1 MPNFVNNNYY
11 LDIDSIMEK
20 CKTGSTIVD
29 ENGKEVNEIN
39 IFKYELIKLMIER
52 ILDEFEDETEDDV
65 LSSLKG
71 KKGSLS
77 FNLAFNTLYQYGII
91 KEEND

>member
-1 MPNFVNNNYY
+1 MPNFLNNSYY
-11 LDIDSIMEK
+11 LDIEGIIDK
-20 CKTGSTIVD
+20 CKTGSTIED
-29 ENGKEVNEIN
+29 ETGKEVSEIN
-39 IFKYELIKLMIER
+39 IFKYELIKMMVER

-71 KKGSLS
+71 KKGSVS

>member
-1 MPNFVNNNYY
+1 MHNFIKNNYY
-11 LDIDSIMEK
+11 LDIDGIMNK
-20 CKTGSTIVD
+20 CRTGNTVQD
-29 ENGKEVNEIN
+29 EDGKEVNEIN
-39 IFKYELIKLMIER
+39 VFKYELIKMMVER
-52 ILDEFEDETEDDV
+52 ILDEFEDETDDDV

-71 KKGSLS
+71 KQGSLS

>member
-1 MPNFVNNNYY
+1 MPDFVNSDYY
-11 LDIDSIMEK
+11 LDIDGVIDK
-20 CKTGSTIVD
+20 CRTGSTIKD
-29 ENGKEVNEIN
+29 EDGQEVNEIN
-39 IFKYELIKLMIER
+39 IFKYEIIKMMIER
-52 ILDEFEDETEDDV
+52 ILDEFEDGTEDDV

>member
-1 MPNFVNNNYY
+1 MLDFVNNSYY
-11 LDIDSIMEK
+11 LDIDSIMDK
-20 CKTGSTIVD
+20 CRTETTAKD
-29 ENGKEVNEIN
+29 DDGKEVSEIN
-39 IFKYELIKLMIER
+39 IFKYELIKMMIER

-71 KKGSLS
+71 KKGSLP